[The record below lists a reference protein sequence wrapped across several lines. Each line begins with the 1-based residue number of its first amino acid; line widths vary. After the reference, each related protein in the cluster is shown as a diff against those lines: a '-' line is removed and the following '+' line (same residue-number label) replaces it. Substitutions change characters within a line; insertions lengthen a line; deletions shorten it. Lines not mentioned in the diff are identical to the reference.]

1 MMKSNNLFSTKFWVL
16 VAMAAVAIIFSL
28 STLIGL
34 IVGAFKFVLF
44 TFIDIMV
51 AIFKV
56 FFGMIGTADNAFGD
70 YIGGPLGPMGYIV
83 LAVLIGVP
91 LYKYFKKS
99 QTNNN
104 ADLK

>member
-1 MMKSNNLFSTKFWVL
+1 MKSNNLFSTKFWVF
-16 VAMAAVAIIFSL
+16 VAMVAVAIIFSL

-51 AIFKV
+51 AIFHI
-56 FFGMIGTADNAFGD
+56 FFGMIATADNVFGD

-83 LAVLIGVP
+83 LATLIGVP
-91 LYKYFKKS
+91 LYKYFKNS
-99 QTNNN
+99 Q
-104 ADLK
+104 AKDDVDFK